1 MKPTTRFEAAL
12 TYATHL
18 HRDQTRK
25 GTDIPYVG
33 HLLGVASLVIEDGG
47 SEDEAIAGLLHDAV
61 EDQGGAPRLEDIRT
75 RFGEGVAAIVAG
87 CTDADTTP
95 KPPWRQRKEAYLA
108 HLREAT
114 ADVLRVSAADK
125 LYNARAILADYRALG
140 EALWPRFSEERDEI
154 LWYYRSLVAIFLER
168 GPARLAGE
176 LARAVAELNR
186 LTDESAAS
194 APLA

>member
-140 EALWPRFSEERDEI
+140 EALWPRFSEGRDEI

>member
-75 RFGEGVAAIVAG
+75 RFGERVATLVAG

-108 HLREAT
+108 HLRKAT

-125 LYNARAILADYRALG
+125 LYNARAILEDYRALG
-140 EALWPRFSEERDEI
+140 EALWPRFSEGRDEI
-154 LWYYRSLVAIFLER
+154 LWYYRSLVGIFLER

>member
-125 LYNARAILADYRALG
+125 LHNARAILADYRALG
-140 EALWPRFSEERDEI
+140 EALWPRFSEGRDEI

>member
-140 EALWPRFSEERDEI
+140 EALWPRFSEGRDEI

-168 GPARLAGE
+168 GPTRLAGE

>member
-12 TYATHL
+12 TYAAHL

-87 CTDADTTP
+87 CTDAHTIP
-95 KPPWRQRKEAYLA
+95 KLPWRQRKEAYLA

-114 ADVLRVSAADK
+114 ADVLRVSAADN
-125 LYNARAILADYRALG
+125 LYNARAILEDYRALG
-140 EALWPRFSEERDEI
+140 EALWPRFSEGRDEI
-154 LWYYRSLVAIFLER
+154 LW
-168 GPARLAGE
+168 
-176 LARAVAELNR
+176 NQ
-186 LTDESAAS
+186 
-194 APLA
+194 

>member
-75 RFGEGVAAIVAG
+75 RFGVGVAAIVAG
-87 CTDADTTP
+87 CTDADTIP

-125 LYNARAILADYRALG
+125 FYNARAILEDYRALG
-140 EALWPRFSEERDEI
+140 EALWPRFSEGRDEI

-168 GPARLAGE
+168 GPVRLAGE